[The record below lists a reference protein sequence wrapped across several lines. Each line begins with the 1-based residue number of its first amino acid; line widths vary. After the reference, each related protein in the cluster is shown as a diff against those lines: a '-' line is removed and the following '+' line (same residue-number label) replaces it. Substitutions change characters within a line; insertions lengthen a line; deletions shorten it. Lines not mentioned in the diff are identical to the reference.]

1 MIVDGILIVK
11 KYFLFPISQEYLYK
25 MRVKV
30 TFDYPTIEGMVYA
43 DTILKVSTED
53 FNSKQYSE
61 KVKCLNDVGKIIWVP
76 RKLLEEIK
84 LVILI
89 FN

>member
-1 MIVDGILIVK
+1 MK
-11 KYFLFPISQEYLYK
+11 
-25 MRVKV
+25 VKV

-84 LVILI
+84 WKHYLKL
-89 FN
+89 

>member
-25 MRVKV
+25 MRGKV

-76 RKLLEEIK
+76 RKLLEEVK
-84 LVILI
+84 
-89 FN
+89 

>member
-1 MIVDGILIVK
+1 
-11 KYFLFPISQEYLYK
+11 

-61 KVKCLNDVGKIIWVP
+61 KVKSLNDVGKIIWVP

-84 LVILI
+84 
-89 FN
+89 

>member
-43 DTILKVSTED
+43 DTVLKVSTED
-53 FNSKQYSE
+53 FNLKQYSE
-61 KVKCLNDVGKIIWVP
+61 KVKGVTDVGKIIWVP
-76 RKLLEEIK
+76 RKLLKEIK
-84 LVILI
+84 
-89 FN
+89 

>member
-43 DTILKVSTED
+43 DTVLKVSTED
-53 FNSKQYSE
+53 FNLKQHSE
-61 KVKCLNDVGKIIWVP
+61 KVKGVTDVGKIIWVP
-76 RKLLEEIK
+76 RKLLKEIK
-84 LVILI
+84 
-89 FN
+89 

>member
-1 MIVDGILIVK
+1 MELRKKLLNHTEGKVEEKDIYVK
-11 KYFLFPISQEYLYK
+11 TL
-25 MRVKV
+25 
-30 TFDYPTIEGMVYA
+30 FDYPTIEGMVYA

-84 LVILI
+84 
-89 FN
+89 

>member
-43 DTILKVSTED
+43 DTVLKVSTED
-53 FNSKQYSE
+53 FNLKQYSE
-61 KVKCLNDVGKIIWVP
+61 KVKGVTDVGKIIWVP
-76 RKLLEEIK
+76 RKLLEEVK
-84 LVILI
+84 
-89 FN
+89 

>member
-1 MIVDGILIVK
+1 MK
-11 KYFLFPISQEYLYK
+11 A
-25 MRVKV
+25 KV

-61 KVKCLNDVGKIIWVP
+61 KVKGVTDVGKIIWVP
-76 RKLLEEIK
+76 KKLLEEVK
-84 LVILI
+84 
-89 FN
+89 

>member
-84 LVILI
+84 
-89 FN
+89 

>member
-25 MRVKV
+25 LRVKV

-84 LVILI
+84 
-89 FN
+89 

>member
-11 KYFLFPISQEYLYK
+11 KYFLFLIRQEYLYK

-84 LVILI
+84 
-89 FN
+89 

>member
-1 MIVDGILIVK
+1 MQVVGLRKKLLNHTEGKVEEKDIHVK
-11 KYFLFPISQEYLYK
+11 TL
-25 MRVKV
+25 
-30 TFDYPTIEGMVYA
+30 FDYPTIEGMVYA
-43 DTILKVSTED
+43 DTILKVSIED

-84 LVILI
+84 
-89 FN
+89 

>member
-1 MIVDGILIVK
+1 MK
-11 KYFLFPISQEYLYK
+11 
-25 MRVKV
+25 VKV

-61 KVKCLNDVGKIIWVP
+61 KVKGVTDVGKIIWVP
-76 RKLLEEIK
+76 RKLLEEVK
-84 LVILI
+84 W
-89 FN
+89 NH

>member
-1 MIVDGILIVK
+1 MEEKDIHVK
-11 KYFLFPISQEYLYK
+11 TL
-25 MRVKV
+25 
-30 TFDYPTIEGMVYA
+30 FDYPTIEGMVYA
-43 DTILKVSTED
+43 DTILKVSIED

-84 LVILI
+84 WKIYLKL
-89 FN
+89 

>member
-11 KYFLFPISQEYLYK
+11 KYFLFPINQEYLYK

-84 LVILI
+84 
-89 FN
+89 

>member
-1 MIVDGILIVK
+1 
-11 KYFLFPISQEYLYK
+11 

-43 DTILKVSTED
+43 GTILKVSNED
-53 FNSKQYSE
+53 FLSKQYSE

-84 LVILI
+84 
-89 FN
+89 

>member
-1 MIVDGILIVK
+1 
-11 KYFLFPISQEYLYK
+11 
-25 MRVKV
+25 
-30 TFDYPTIEGMVYA
+30 MVYA

-61 KVKCLNDVGKIIWVP
+61 KVKCFNDVGKIIWVP

-84 LVILI
+84 
-89 FN
+89 